1 MSSYYEN
8 FIAETE
14 NNISAKANDMSKGG
28 LSTAYDNSIYADQ
41 RLSKKHLGFALKQN
55 VEELDHLLTSFDNKW
70 QPLNGKK
77 YWFTNYD
84 DLLRGLRTIVW
95 DKNVK
100 SYFIDDKNSYLW
112 SEIGLLSFLKREK
125 VKENEE
131 WPNIQ
136 FFEVNKIIADTN
148 QFLILGN
155 ENTIKRLNNNV
166 INVFVVGIEQVL
178 KNIDVAELYIKIKKE
193 QREAEGG
200 HLFPIFYTPSSQN
213 RDILFILDNMR
224 SNVMQYPKQRKAL
237 ACLHCGRCNE
247 VCPVFQCTGHK
258 AYDNIFSG
266 PIANILLPH
275 LETIDD
281 YKFVSYACTLC
292 GNCEKV
298 CPVSLSLRDMI
309 MENRK
314 FFLEKGHLSFGEEQ
328 RVKKLHKTLQNRKK
342 LNKVAILK
350 SLKMRKMATKELRR
364 SRKLPKF
371 EKQSFNQQYIKKLK
385 ENN

>member
-1 MSSYYEN
+1 
-8 FIAETE
+8 
-14 NNISAKANDMSKGG
+14 
-28 LSTAYDNSIYADQ
+28 
-41 RLSKKHLGFALKQN
+41 
-55 VEELDHLLTSFDNKW
+55 
-70 QPLNGKK
+70 
-77 YWFTNYD
+77 
-84 DLLRGLRTIVW
+84 
-95 DKNVK
+95 
-100 SYFIDDKNSYLW
+100 
-112 SEIGLLSFLKREK
+112 
-125 VKENEE
+125 
-131 WPNIQ
+131 
-136 FFEVNKIIADTN
+136 
-148 QFLILGN
+148 
-155 ENTIKRLNNNV
+155 
-166 INVFVVGIEQVL
+166 
-178 KNIDVAELYIKIKKE
+178 
-193 QREAEGG
+193 
-200 HLFPIFYTPSSQN
+200 
-213 RDILFILDNMR
+213 
-224 SNVMQYPKQRKAL
+224 
-237 ACLHCGRCNE
+237 E

-298 CPVSLSLRDMI
+298 CPVSLHLRDMI

-314 FFLEKGHLSFGEEQ
+314 FFLEKGHLSFGEKQ

>member
-1 MSSYYEN
+1 
-8 FIAETE
+8 
-14 NNISAKANDMSKGG
+14 MSKGG

-298 CPVSLSLRDMI
+298 CPVSLPLRDMI

-314 FFLEKGHLSFGEEQ
+314 FFLEKGHLSFGEKQ